1 MKVENTHIL
10 MGVLVII
17 GVGMLYYIFA
27 GRPVHNVG
35 IVNVPVNPEQNTSD
49 VNTLIDELNADE
61 INQFPITADEDDVSQ
76 ATLNKLNW
84 KNQSTGDRIESSY
97 ATGTRGNV
105 ATAEWDDFYKTNS
118 DLVDKSYIHNN
129 DKFLPLD
136 STKGNYAGYAGAGQT
151 KQTPDD
157 LFKVDKLLPQ
167 EVNPDWFE
175 VMPEP
180 IKVKNRHLVN
190 VTRPVGVN
198 TIGSSLKN
206 ASYDIRSSPPCPK
219 FVVSPWMQSSIEP
232 DLNIK
237 GLC

>member
-1 MKVENTHIL
+1 
-10 MGVLVII
+10 
-17 GVGMLYYIFA
+17 
-27 GRPVHNVG
+27 
-35 IVNVPVNPEQNTSD
+35 VNPEQNTSD